1 MLTFLKYLMGD
12 GPDDVTVYDQS
23 TAEGYLH
30 QFDPAE
36 PDDMAIAATRDKSIH
51 YRAATSLGEIGDAR
65 AIPALREMA
74 GAFPDQGEFAGD
86 IRLLEYEEGD
96 RFVLPIFSSLFEA
109 MAFVYTVE
117 LGEMVPLQ
125 YMRVPGSVLTHND
138 LSQHKVVLNPYAGAS
153 TEIQDPDIQALRK
166 LLSDQ

>member
-1 MLTFLKYLMGD
+1 MLDFLKYLMGD
-12 GPDDVTVYDQS
+12 GPDDVTVYDQA

-36 PDDMAIAATRDKSIH
+36 PDDMAIAAVNRGNRSQFVQ
-51 YRAATSLGEIGDAR
+51 L
-65 AIPALREMA
+65 MA
-74 GAFPDQGEFAGD
+74 QRGVWVIVRLDQGEFAGD

-96 RFVLPIFSSLFEA
+96 RFVLPVFSSLFEA

-125 YMRVPGSVLTHND
+125 YMRVPASVLTHND
-138 LSQHKVVLNPYAGAS
+138 LSQHKVVMNPYAGAS
-153 TEIQDPDIQALRK
+153 TEIQFPDIQALRN
-166 LLSDQ
+166 LLSEQ